1 MLTAPPRDADVSLP
15 NLLSTSRPPAD
26 ADALDTPV
34 LTWTVH
40 LLRGQTS
47 RLPRIGLCVLLVL
60 LGGGLLFHNV
70 LPALASAAALLL
82 SLSEF
87 LFPIRFTLTRRCAQA
102 RQGPVVW
109 EIGWRDVAHAYLAPD
124 GVKLSPL
131 PRPGSRL
138 EPMRGVLLRF
148 AGNEEAVMA
157 AVRRLR
163 EEARA
168 DA

>member
-15 NLLSTSRPPAD
+15 NLSLTTPPSD
-26 ADALDTPV
+26 VDALDAPT

-60 LGGGLLFHNV
+60 LGGLFVFHNV
-70 LPALASAAALLL
+70 LLALAPAAALLL
-82 SLSEF
+82 SLAEF
-87 LFPIRFTLTRRCAQA
+87 LFPVRYTLSCRGAQA
-102 RQGPVVW
+102 RQGPVVC
-109 EIGWRDVAHAYLAPD
+109 EIAWRDVAHAYLAPD

-131 PRPGSRL
+131 AHPNSRL
-138 EPMRGVLLRF
+138 EPLRGVFLRF
-148 AGNEEAVMA
+148 AANDEAVMD

-163 EEARA
+163 EEAGA